1 MEIVGIGV
9 DICNVGRMRRA
20 LERHPTMSRRVFTD
34 EERAYCERG
43 GVRAECYAGRF
54 AAREAVIKALGGY
67 RGKRWKDIS
76 VSRAQ
81 SGAPSIVLE
90 GGARARAEM
99 LGIDRILIS
108 FTHERETAVAF
119 CLAVNAS

>member
-9 DICNVGRMRRA
+9 DICDVGRMRTA
-20 LERHPTMSRRVFTD
+20 LERHPTMAARVFTD
-34 EERAYCERG
+34 EERTDCERG
-43 GVRAECYAGRF
+43 GVPAECYAGRF
-54 AAREAVIKALGGY
+54 AAREAVVKALGGY

-76 VSRAQ
+76 VTRAG

-99 LGIDRILIS
+99 LGIERILIS
-108 FTHERETAVAF
+108 FTHERDTAVAF
-119 CLAVNAS
+119 CLAVSSS